1 MRKRQNYYLEV
12 VYMIITKL
20 LGKAVKTVIGD
31 TVFVCACTYALLI
44 DPIKKKIF

>member
-1 MRKRQNYYLEV
+1 
-12 VYMIITKL
+12 MIITKIL
-20 LGKAVKTVIGD
+20 DKAAKKVIGD